1 MCVRV
6 CVGGGGEKE
15 VNIHKSIRN
24 GRRRGG
30 GRKKAYMLSNYF
42 F

>member
-6 CVGGGGEKE
+6 CVWEKE